1 MLSIFMTV
9 MPVFLIIGTGYIVM
23 WRKLMP
29 ESTIDALALF
39 AQKYAIPC
47 LLFLASLHDALPI
60 CYSAFTLFTTH
71 LLHIYYMK
79 PHSAIN
85 IEAL

>member
-29 ESTIDALALF
+29 ESTIDAFALF

-47 LLFLASLHDALPI
+47 LLF
-60 CYSAFTLFTTH
+60 
-71 LLHIYYMK
+71 
-79 PHSAIN
+79 
-85 IEAL
+85 